1 MIYLINA
8 REAQQRPPRF
18 NRKNPFI
25 QLGNLN
31 QKLQGLR
38 DKLKNDIKED
48 LNFMHFK
55 MTQENHSEL

>member
-8 REAQQRPPRF
+8 REAKQRPRRP
-18 NRKNPFI
+18 NGTTPSI

-38 DKLKNDIKED
+38 DKLKNDISED
-48 LNFMHFK
+48 LEYMHFK
-55 MTQENHSEL
+55 MTQENHS